1 MFDRLI
7 ASRSR
12 PDVGRGSAASLV
24 SLSLHAGLVAGA
36 VFASVAAEESPP
48 VIVPPG
54 PVIYID
60 PNQRPEPPAPGVLVA
75 DPSGGF
81 PPVVP
86 PRVIPS
92 GLPPI
97 DLGPAF
103 DPQQYA
109 RGAPIGD
116 GGTGAAPGPAG
127 FYVPMVVEEAPELLT
142 GPPLAYPELVRRA
155 GFQGRVEIE
164 AIIDSTGRAEP
175 GSIVAVRS
183 PHPAFEAPARDF
195 VRQALF
201 RPGRIRGRAVR
212 VLVRLPIDFTL
223 R

>member
-12 PDVGRGSAASLV
+12 RDVRRGSAASLV

-36 VFASVAAEESPP
+36 VFATVAAEESHPPYVDSGVVVVFPEPRARPSTPAVPVQGPGPGLP
-48 VIVPPG
+48 VIVPPQVVPLNLPAIDSGVSFDPTVYTRRGTVGDGETG
-54 PVIYID
+54 PSQGPGEVYLSAVVE
-60 PNQRPEPPAPGVLVA
+60 EPPA
-75 DPSGGF
+75 
-81 PPVVP
+81 
-86 PRVIPS
+86 
-92 GLPPI
+92 
-97 DLGPAF
+97 
-103 DPQQYA
+103 
-109 RGAPIGD
+109 
-116 GGTGAAPGPAG
+116 
-127 FYVPMVVEEAPELLT
+127 LLS

-155 GFQGRVEIE
+155 GLQGRVEIE
-164 AIIDSTGRAEP
+164 AIIDSTGRAEA
-175 GSIVAVRS
+175 GSIVVVRS

-201 RPGRIRGRAVR
+201 RPGRVQGRAVR